1 MRRGVVPHN
10 FGAYLEEPVFDVA
23 LKRPVFMGRDS
34 MDASSKL
41 MSGALMDWSREE
53 VEAVVADYLQMWTM
67 ELAGQ
72 NFNKTEYRKNLL
84 SKLPGRSDSSIEFKH
99 GNISA
104 AMIDLGRPYISG
116 YKPRVN
122 YQALLATVLADQLSG
137 KAIFDQ
143 AALAAVQLPAVA
155 PTLTDFGKV
164 KLEAP
169 KRQHRVASPLN
180 PLMFNA
186 VKRDYLEREAQNQS
200 LGLAG
205 EEFVVQFEHWRLIQL
220 GRPCLADKV
229 NHVSQS
235 KGDGLGY
242 DVLSFETDGQ
252 ERFIEVKT
260 TTFGRETP
268 FFVSGG
274 ELALSHVAN
283 DQFHLYRLFEFRKS
297 PRLFS
302 LVGGL
307 DQHCLLDPVTYRASF
322 G

>member
-1 MRRGVVPHN
+1 
-10 FGAYLEEPVFDVA
+10 
-23 LKRPVFMGRDS
+23 
-34 MDASSKL
+34 
-41 MSGALMDWSREE
+41 MDWSREE
-53 VEAVVADYLQMWTM
+53 VEAIVADYLQMLTM

-72 NFNKTEYRKNLL
+72 NFSKTEHRKNLL
-84 SKLPGRSDSSIEFKH
+84 RMLPGRNAGSVEFKH

-104 AMIDLGRPYISG
+104 AMIDLGLPYISG
-116 YKPRVN
+116 YKRRVN

-137 KAIFDQ
+137 SAIFDL
-143 AALAAVQLPAVA
+143 AALAAVQQPAVA

-164 KLEAP
+164 KSDAP
-169 KRQHRVASPLN
+169 KRQHRVTEPLN
-180 PLMFNA
+180 PLLFNA

-220 GRPCLADKV
+220 GQPRLADKV

-235 KGDGLGY
+235 RGDGLGY

-260 TTFGRETP
+260 TTFGRDTP

-274 ELALSHVAN
+274 ELALSHVAK

-297 PRLFS
+297 PRLFN

>member
-1 MRRGVVPHN
+1 
-10 FGAYLEEPVFDVA
+10 
-23 LKRPVFMGRDS
+23 
-34 MDASSKL
+34 
-41 MSGALMDWSREE
+41 MDWSREE
-53 VEAVVADYLQMWTM
+53 VEAIVADYLQMWTM
-67 ELAGQ
+67 EQAGQ
-72 NFNKTEYRKNLL
+72 NFSKTEHRKNLMRL
-84 SKLPGRSDSSIEFKH
+84 LPGRSDGSIEFKH

-104 AMIDLGRPYISG
+104 AMSDLGWPCIRG
-116 YKPRVN
+116 YRPRVN
-122 YQALLATVLADQLSG
+122 YQALVAIVLADQLRG

-143 AALAAVQLPAVA
+143 AALAAIQLPAVS

-164 KLEAP
+164 KSDAP
-169 KRQHRVASPLN
+169 KRQHRVTEPLN
-180 PLMFNA
+180 PLLFNA

-220 GRPCLADKV
+220 GQPRLADKV

-235 KGDGLGY
+235 RGDGLGY
-242 DVLSFETDGQ
+242 DVLSFESDGQ

-260 TTFGRETP
+260 TTFGRDTP

-274 ELALSHVAN
+274 ELALSHVAK

-297 PRLFS
+297 PRLFN

-307 DQHCLLDPVTYRASF
+307 EQHCLLDPVTYRASF